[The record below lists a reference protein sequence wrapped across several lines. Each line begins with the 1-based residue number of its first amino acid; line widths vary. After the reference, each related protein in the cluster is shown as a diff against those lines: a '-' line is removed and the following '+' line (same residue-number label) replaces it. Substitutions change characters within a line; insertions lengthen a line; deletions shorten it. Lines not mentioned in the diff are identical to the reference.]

1 MTYAHRAW
9 LLTGAVCL
17 AGAAPAAAQ
26 TPVNGRIAYTVLSS
40 PTAADGN
47 VWTMN
52 ADGSDK
58 QQAVFDPYYDAQSDW
73 SPDGTRIVFRSRP
86 NDTSFQISIVDF
98 RVRDAAGRPVTTEV
112 TRPTDGTQ
120 SSQPAWFPDMTG
132 IVYRRT
138 NAPVT
143 TAGDIWAMD
152 PDGTNRRVLYA
163 GPGHQWYP
171 SLSPDKTKLLFS
183 TTIQGNNRNCRS
195 WTWRRAR

>member
-1 MTYAHRAW
+1 MTSAHRAW
-9 LLTGAVCL
+9 LLAGAACL
-17 AGAAPAAAQ
+17 ASAAPAAAQ
-26 TPVNGRIAYTVLSS
+26 APVNGRIAFTTLSS
-40 PTAADGN
+40 FAAADGN

-86 NDTSFQISIVDF
+86 NDTSYQISIVDF

-143 TAGDIWAMD
+143 D
-152 PDGTNRRVLYA
+152 RR
-163 GPGHQWYP
+163 
-171 SLSPDKTKLLFS
+171 
-183 TTIQGNNRNCRS
+183 
-195 WTWRRAR
+195 